1 MKFIGKRYLNIIGAL
16 GIGAVMLATG
26 ANASSQPG
34 FNFGTLEKNSP
45 CLRCHSSM
53 AAVGEKCYVDPIKF
67 SQTMHAKIGCVTCHD
82 AIGNVHPDGSSSPI
96 STSCMDCHQ
105 DIAEQYASSAHV
117 KNTSCGGCHDPH
129 TVLSLAEVSGADVK
143 RQCSGC
149 HKENKMTASH
159 ARWLPQAELHL
170 ATIPCISCH
179 IESKELIVTLN
190 IVKRHGGKM
199 SDGLQPVSHAELKKL
214 ARGGNILSLIDSN
227 GDNTVS
233 LSELRGFN
241 FNPLYSDYCLAGV
254 MTPSQISHDFKI
266 INNRWDCT
274 YCHAKGPGSLQSSSL
289 ALPTEDGSYTRM
301 PVEKGAVIEALNGIP
316 DFYMMGATRS
326 DIMNKIGL
334 AILGGG
340 MVMPVGHGM
349 LRFLTRRNRQGKG
362 H

>member
-1 MKFIGKRYLNIIGAL
+1 MKPSRKRQLKIIGAL
-16 GIGAVMLATG
+16 SIAIMMTSF
-26 ANASSQPG
+26 ANASTQPG
-34 FNFGTLEKNSP
+34 FNFGTPEKNTP

-53 AAVGEKCYVDPIKF
+53 AAVGEKSYVDPLKF
-67 SQTMHAKIGCVTCHD
+67 SKTMHARIGCVTCHD
-82 AIGNVHPDGSSSPI
+82 AIGNTHPDGSASPI
-96 STSCMDCHQ
+96 KTSCLDCHQ
-105 DIAEQYASSAHV
+105 DIAEQYSRSAHV

-129 TVLSLAEVSGADVK
+129 TVLSLVEVSGADVK

-149 HKENKMTASH
+149 HKPEKMTASH

-179 IESKELIVTLN
+179 IESKELTVTIN

-199 SDGLQPVSHAELKKL
+199 SEGIQPVSHSELKKL
-214 ARGGNILSLIDSN
+214 ARGGNILSLIDRN
-227 GDNTVS
+227 GDNVAS
-233 LSELRGFN
+233 LSELRSFN

-254 MTPSQISHDFKI
+254 MTPPQITHDFKVI
-266 INNRWDCT
+266 PNRWDCT
-274 YCHAKGPGSLQSSSL
+274 YCHAKGPSSIQTSSL
-289 ALPTEDGSYTRM
+289 AMPTEDGSYTRM
-301 PVEKGAVIEALNGIP
+301 QVEKGAVIEALNGIP

-349 LRFLTRRNRQGKG
+349 LRFLTRKNRQGKG